1 MANFK
6 RQDGLGATGVLCVGN
21 YSPSGHN
28 ASRIVDK
35 EGLAPTVME
44 NHGTV
49 TAVKLPAE
57 TICINSKVDGKQP
70 SLEHR
75 IYDSR
80 GIATACTTSFHP
92 NIAIPQATKQGYIE
106 VEPGGV
112 FDGAYPEST
121 TRRGRVQE
129 GGKVAPTLCTSNEL
143 CVYEGVKDLNKGNN
157 EQIDKANTRE
167 ALCLLRKEIGEEAYK
182 WTIGR
187 LIGIFKEEI
196 LRCGMYEEG
205 VYKTREEQSGLQ
217 SSASLVKENSL
228 SDREQGEGLRDMW
241 SDSECGCASQGWKLS
256 EQFNRE
262 FNDVMSQLPHEATSA
277 KECLLYLRR
286 ACEGLQSMQQALHTI
301 EEVWRS
307 PAQTM
312 EYIQP
317 QQFRI
322 RKLSPRECYRLM
334 GVTEENIDK
343 IQAAGIS
350 NSQQY
355 KMAGNSIV
363 VDVLYYIFKKMFI
376 DKESEKAELTLF

>member
-1 MANFK
+1 MNQPKWGGVRQTCLLDTYNQTIYTDFAPTISTRVDASSNTYIMEVIPLNPYNDGTARTIKAQYQQSSMANFK
-6 RQDGLGATGVLCVGN
+6 RQDGLGATGVLC
-21 YSPSGHN
+21 
-28 ASRIVDK
+28 
-35 EGLAPTVME
+35 
-44 NHGTV
+44 
-49 TAVKLPAE
+49 
-57 TICINSKVDGKQP
+57 
-70 SLEHR
+70 
-75 IYDSR
+75 
-80 GIATACTTSFHP
+80 
-92 NIAIPQATKQGYIE
+92 IPQATKQGFIE

-112 FDGAYPEST
+112 FDGAYPKST

-129 GGKVAPTLCTSNEL
+129 GGKVAPILCTSNEL
-143 CVYEGVKDLNKGNN
+143 CVYEGIKDLNKGNN

-205 VYKTREEQSGLQ
+205 VCKTREEQSGLQ

-241 SDSECGCASQGWKLS
+241 SDSECGCASQGRKLS

-286 ACEGLQSMQQALHTI
+286 ACEGLQSMQQALHTL

-334 GVTEENIDK
+334 GVSEENIDK

-350 NSQQY
+350 NAQQY